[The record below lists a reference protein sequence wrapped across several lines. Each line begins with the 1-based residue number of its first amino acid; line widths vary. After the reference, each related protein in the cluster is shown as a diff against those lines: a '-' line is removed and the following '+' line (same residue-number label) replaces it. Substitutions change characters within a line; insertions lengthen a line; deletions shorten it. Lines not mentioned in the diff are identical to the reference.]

1 MADPHLNESWQDFL
15 NYAGFYWP
23 RVIAALV
30 AGGIIGAEN
39 QIFSKPA
46 GLRTSLLV
54 TLAATIITI
63 ASIETA
69 HLFGGEPS
77 RITAQILTGI
87 GFVGGG
93 AILVKGGFVRGVTT
107 AATIFVD
114 AGIGI
119 TIGTGFIFSGV
130 AVALLSFAILLL
142 LRPADYFIEHYPP
155 FVKLREQDRMRRRAR
170 KRPIKPPNEIVG

>member
-1 MADPHLNESWQDFL
+1 MADPHINESWQDFL
-15 NYAGFYWP
+15 NYADIYWP
-23 RVIAALV
+23 RVAAALA
-30 AGGIIGAEN
+30 AGGLIGAEN

-63 ASIETA
+63 ASIETSFR
-69 HLFGGEPS
+69 FGGEPG

-93 AILVKGGFVRGVTT
+93 AILVRGGLVRGVTT

-119 TIGTGFIFSGV
+119 TIGTGFIYSGIAISV
-130 AVALLSFAILLL
+130 LAFGILLL
-142 LRPADYFIEHYPP
+142 LRPADYMIEHYPP
-155 FVKLREQDRMRRRAR
+155 FVRMREADRRRRRAR
-170 KRPIKPPNEIVG
+170 KRPIKPPNDLVG